1 MARNNED
8 RLGTPAPA
16 PPNVMETSNNTTG
29 DQMFSFVT
37 PTEFVELPSKGKF
50 YSEGHPLHNVETVE
64 IRYMTAKDEDTLT
77 SPALLKKG
85 IAIERLLK
93 NVIIDKSINTDDL
106 LVGDKNAILV
116 ATRISGYGAGYT
128 AKITC
133 TSCATSTDYTFDLNE
148 VDQSLPEELEVN
160 DDGLFNLKLP
170 KMDVM
175 VGLSLMTGADEKRL
189 VKLAEN
195 RKKKGLPEAVLTDQ
209 FRMIIR
215 SVNGSQNNEHI
226 NALIENM
233 PATDSR
239 YLRTA
244 YAELSPNVD
253 LTQDFECPECSMQ
266 EEVIIPFTT
275 EFFWPK

>member
-16 PPNVMETSNNTTG
+16 PPNVMETSNNTAG

>member
-16 PPNVMETSNNTTG
+16 PSSVMETSNNTAG

-50 YSEGHPLHNVETVE
+50 YPEGHALRNVETIE

-93 NVIIDKSINTDDL
+93 NVIVDKSINTDDL

-116 ATRISGYGAGYT
+116 ATRISGYGPAYT
-128 AKITC
+128 AKISCPTC
-133 TSCATSTDYTFDLNE
+133 AATSDYTFDLSD
-148 VDQSLPEELEVN
+148 VDQSIPDELEIDEN
-160 DDGLFNLKLP
+160 GLFYIKLP

-189 VKLAEN
+189 TKLSEN
-195 RKKKGLPEAVLTDQ
+195 RKKKNLPEATLTDQ

-226 NALIENM
+226 NALIDNM

-244 YAELSPNVD
+244 YAELSPNVN
-253 LTQDFECPECSMQ
+253 LAQDFECPECGVQ
-266 EEVIIPFTT
+266 EEVTIPFTT

>member
-1 MARNNED
+1 M
-8 RLGTPAPA
+8 LLPLSL
-16 PPNVMETSNNTTG
+16 SNFL
-29 DQMFSFVT
+29 QRVSF
-37 PTEFVELPSKGKF
+37 
-50 YSEGHPLHNVETVE
+50 
-64 IRYMTAKDEDTLT
+64 I
-77 SPALLKKG
+77 PALLKKG

-128 AKITC
+128 AKVTC

-253 LTQDFECPECSMQ
+253 LTQDFECPECNMQ

>member
-16 PPNVMETSNNTTG
+16 PPNVMETSNNTAG

-50 YSEGHPLHNVETVE
+50 YSEGHPLHNVDTVE

-128 AKITC
+128 AKVTC

-253 LTQDFECPECSMQ
+253 LTQDFECPECNMQ